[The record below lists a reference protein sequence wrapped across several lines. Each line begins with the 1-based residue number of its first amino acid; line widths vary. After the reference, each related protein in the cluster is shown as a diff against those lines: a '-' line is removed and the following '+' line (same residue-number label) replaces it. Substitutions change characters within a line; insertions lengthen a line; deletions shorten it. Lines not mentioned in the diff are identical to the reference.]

1 VLLVPV
7 VAGAA
12 REAGGKGL
20 GAGAG
25 LVAFGDAEVVVELSD
40 LGEAGASPG
49 GAAARSGR
57 RGVAPSTRA
66 LSIDCARMWNNAIRS

>member
-12 REAGGKGL
+12 GEAGGKGL

-49 GAAARSGR
+49 GVPGLGPGVGQQTTSCRS
-57 RGVAPSTRA
+57 P
-66 LSIDCARMWNNAIRS
+66 